1 MTSLEK
7 NSAEKSSVGSKKQ
20 NNQPVDGKKTTDKNI
35 SEPPDQVTCMREETR
50 AHLRPVQGQPLGGA
64 AVVAAGLGERRPQG
78 RAGRV
83 VQDLLLR
90 RRDPPLAQD
99 LARPQAAVTAAA
111 ALGPLARRPAGEAQ
125 TKIAFSQHSLWSEH
139 LERAVQ

>member
-1 MTSLEK
+1 
-7 NSAEKSSVGSKKQ
+7 
-20 NNQPVDGKKTTDKNI
+20 
-35 SEPPDQVTCMREETR
+35 MREETR

-125 TKIAFSQHSLWSEH
+125 KLLFHNIRCGPSTFSIRREQCILK
-139 LERAVQ
+139 AVNPS